1 MQAALHTIVKVQPG
15 GRIEVADAQLPI
27 GQSVEVIVL
36 LPAPHMMPRRS
47 IMEILAEA
55 PGHLAFQTAQE
66 VDMYLREERDAWE
79 R

>member
-1 MQAALHTIVKVQPG
+1 MQAALHTTVKVQPG
-15 GRIEVADAQLPI
+15 GKIEVTDSQLPI

-36 LPAPHMMPRRS
+36 LPAQQTEPRRS

-55 PGHLAFQTAQE
+55 PGHLVFHTAQE
-66 VDMYLREERDAWE
+66 VDTYLRQERDAWE